1 MAWFKAAPLHRRRRG
16 RRRGK
21 NVRVLDETELC
32 LVLDTTRAE
41 LAQELE
47 RLGWPYHRDA
57 AQQIWCTVPVEQ
69 VAELLSR
76 LKDDGRAE

>member
-32 LVLDTTRAE
+32 LVLGKPRTELTRE
-41 LAQELE
+41 LDRLE
-47 RLGWPYHRDA
+47 WPYHRDA

-69 VAELLSR
+69 VAELLNS
-76 LKDDGRAE
+76 LGEEGHAE